1 MSSYFCSVLNSRS
14 ASLKALNNWTNFNPQ
29 CLQTHTKMLTNST
42 AAAGAAHFYGQ
53 SNWFHPISTFFA
65 SFTWHTS
72 VETSIKLLTLQF
84 FSASSSSSTLV
95 LSHFRSVRYTIST
108 WNEMAKILP
117 LRWSFVN
124 VSKVMVW
131 PHAVLNDRIM
141 FYAFSLMHSLASNYD
156 VHLNFPKRPHLLKIA
171 QRHSH
176 KCTPQHRQWD
186 WHVPDRLSAALCP
199 TQTHRD
205 TSIFYYILLKM
216 LKW

>member
-1 MSSYFCSVLNSRS
+1 
-14 ASLKALNNWTNFNPQ
+14 
-29 CLQTHTKMLTNST
+29 MLTNST
-42 AAAGAAHFYGQ
+42 VAAAAARAAHFYGQ

-65 SFTWHTS
+65 SFTWYTS
-72 VETSIKLLTLQF
+72 VETSIKLRTLQF
-84 FSASSSSSTLV
+84 FSASSSSSFSSTLYFY
-95 LSHFRSVRYTIST
+95 LISSHLVVCVKHFIH
-108 WNEMAKILP
+108 EMKWQILP

-141 FYAFSLMHSLASNYD
+141 FYAFSLMHSLASNYG

-176 KCTPQHRQWD
+176 KCTPQHRPWD

-199 TQTHRD
+199 KQTQT
-205 TSIFYYILLKM
+205 IFIILLKM
-216 LKW
+216 LEW